1 MYRKAMLPT
10 FDQRNKTMGIWNTL
24 KKLFRIGQIQV
35 ENGLQKLV
43 SAEAQLQIIEHDT
56 IDALEKQKANAQK
69 LEASKLEFDSNF
81 EKAQKDLTRLKTS
94 CEVLKNKL
102 IKEGKDYKEDDD
114 MKLAAATY
122 LEQQKLVEEFGR
134 QKDEMDKMINRVEK
148 MLKHLKLNKNLVH
161 MKADMLRQKIRL
173 YESKAVIDETGMVD
187 INTTFGEV
195 DELVQK
201 MQFEQQAAQRVD
213 DIVNGRETTQL
224 ANEADVDNFLNAL

>member
-1 MYRKAMLPT
+1 MLPT
-10 FDQRNKTMGIWNTL
+10 FDQRIEPMGIWNL
-24 KKLFRIGQIQV
+24 IKKLFRIGQIKA
-35 ENGLQKLV
+35 ENGLKKLID
-43 SAEAQLQIIEHDT
+43 AEAQLQIIEHDT
-56 IDALEKQKANAQK
+56 IESLEKQKENAKK
-69 LEASKLEFDSNF
+69 LEASKLEFDTNF
-81 EKAQKDLTRLKTS
+81 DKAQKDLTRMKTS

-122 LEQQKLVEEFGR
+122 LEQQKLVAEFGR
-134 QKDEMDKMINRVEK
+134 QKEEMDLMIQRVEK

-173 YESKAVIDETGMVD
+173 YESKAVIDESGMVD

-213 DIVNGRETTQL
+213 DIVNGRETAQL

>member
-1 MYRKAMLPT
+1 MLPT
-10 FDQRNKTMGIWNTL
+10 FDQRIEPMGIWNL
-24 KKLFRIGQIQV
+24 IKKLFRLGQIKA
-35 ENGLQKLV
+35 ENGLKKLID
-43 SAEAQLQIIEHDT
+43 AEAQLQIIEHDT
-56 IDALEKQKANAQK
+56 IESLEKQKENAKK
-69 LEASKLEFDSNF
+69 LEASKLEFDANF
-81 EKAQKDLTRLKTS
+81 DKAQKDLTRMKTS

-122 LEQQKLVEEFGR
+122 LEQQKLVAEFGR
-134 QKDEMDKMINRVEK
+134 QKEEMDLMIQRVEK

-173 YESKAVIDETGMVD
+173 YESKAVIDESGMVD

-213 DIVNGRETTQL
+213 DIVNGRETAQL

>member
-1 MYRKAMLPT
+1 
-10 FDQRNKTMGIWNTL
+10 MGIWNL
-24 KKLFRIGQIQV
+24 IKKLFRIGQIKV

-43 SAEAQLQIIEHDT
+43 DAEAQLQIIEHDT
-56 IDALEKQKANAQK
+56 IDALEKQRENAKK
-69 LEASKLEFDSNF
+69 LEASKLEFDANF
-81 EKAQKDLTRLKTS
+81 EKAQKDLTRMKTS

-122 LEQQKLVEEFGR
+122 LEQQKLVAEFGR
-134 QKDEMDKMINRVEK
+134 QKDEMDLMIKRVEK

-161 MKADMLRQKIRL
+161 MKADMLRQKIQL
-173 YESKAVIDETGMVD
+173 YKSKSVIDETGMVD

-213 DIVNGRETTQL
+213 DIVNGRETAQL
-224 ANEADVDNFLNAL
+224 ANEADVDNFLNDL

>member
-1 MYRKAMLPT
+1 
-10 FDQRNKTMGIWNTL
+10 MGIWNL
-24 KKLFRIGQIQV
+24 IKKLFRIGQIKV

-43 SAEAQLQIIEHDT
+43 DAEAQLQIIEHDT
-56 IDALEKQKANAQK
+56 IDALEKQRENAK
-69 LEASKLEFDSNF
+69 
-81 EKAQKDLTRLKTS
+81 KTS

-102 IKEGKDYKEDDD
+102 IKEGKDYKDDDD

-122 LEQQKLVEEFGR
+122 LEQQKLVAEFGR
-134 QKDEMDKMINRVEK
+134 QKDEMDLMIKRVEK

-161 MKADMLRQKIRL
+161 MKADMLRQKIQL
-173 YESKAVIDETGMVD
+173 YKSKSVIDETGMVD

-213 DIVNGRETTQL
+213 DIVNGRETAQL
-224 ANEADVDNFLNAL
+224 ANEADVDNFLNDL

>member
-1 MYRKAMLPT
+1 MLPT
-10 FDQRNKTMGIWNTL
+10 FDQRIEPMGIWNL
-24 KKLFRIGQIQV
+24 IKKLFRIGQIKA
-35 ENGLQKLV
+35 ENGLKKLID
-43 SAEAQLQIIEHDT
+43 AEAQLQIIEHDT
-56 IDALEKQKANAQK
+56 IESLEKQKENAKK
-69 LEASKLEFDSNF
+69 LEASKLEFDANF
-81 EKAQKDLTRLKTS
+81 DKAQKDLTRMKTS

-122 LEQQKLVEEFGR
+122 LEQQKLVAEFGR
-134 QKDEMDKMINRVEK
+134 QKEEMDLMIQRVEK

-173 YESKAVIDETGMVD
+173 YESKAVIDESGMVD

-213 DIVNGRETTQL
+213 DIVNGRETAQL

>member
-1 MYRKAMLPT
+1 MLPT
-10 FDQRNKTMGIWNTL
+10 FDQRIEPMGIWNL
-24 KKLFRIGQIQV
+24 IKKLFRIGQIKA
-35 ENGLQKLV
+35 ENGLKKLID
-43 SAEAQLQIIEHDT
+43 AEAQLQIIEHDT
-56 IDALEKQKANAQK
+56 IESLEKQKENAKK
-69 LEASKLEFDSNF
+69 LEASKLEFDANF
-81 EKAQKDLTRLKTS
+81 EKAQKDLIRMKTS

-102 IKEGKDYKEDDD
+102 ISEKKDFKEDDD

-122 LEQQKLVEEFGR
+122 LEQQKLVAEFGR
-134 QKDEMDKMINRVEK
+134 QKEEMDLMIQRVEK

-173 YESKAVIDETGMVD
+173 YESKAVIDESGMVD

-213 DIVNGRETTQL
+213 DIVNGRETAQL